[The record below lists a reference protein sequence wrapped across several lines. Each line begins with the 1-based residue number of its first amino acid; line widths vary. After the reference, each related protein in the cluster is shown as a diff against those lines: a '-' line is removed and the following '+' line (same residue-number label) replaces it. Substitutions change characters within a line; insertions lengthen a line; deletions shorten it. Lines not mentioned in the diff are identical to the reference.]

1 MDLKMGSDEISNVGI
16 EGERIGVASK
26 WLGSPSME
34 SLDMLSLNYIRLKV
48 SCGTESLNFSQNQHQ
63 KDHPHKEF

>member
-34 SLDMLSLNYIRLKV
+34 SLDMLSLN
-48 SCGTESLNFSQNQHQ
+48 SS
-63 KDHPHKEF
+63 